1 MCGSSQLICETGSDG
16 NTSPGHREGPLLTHW
31 TKAAGCRAGMIIRTS
46 LRAVIAGTALMLVF
60 SACATEPVPEAGSST
75 ITDAPAPNASSALP
89 ATASVSTVPSTPPTT
104 APVSTVPSAS
114 PTTAPT
120 ATVLSARPTHTPT
133 PTALSAQPTHTPTPT
148 VHSTKATD
156 ASSATYLNAE
166 LGYSIELDPGWEVTT
181 ADSSLRVAVISRPNS
196 TALLGISVVGLPTS
210 DSLENFALRTRRFEE
225 ELAIEQARYSF
236 AIESSSL
243 QNREGRAVYLIA
255 SRSQATSDSCVVWRI
270 TLLSIPSFHPGSPYG
285 YILNSSICEDD
296 LNREQD
302 TESLSKMMYSF
313 KEYVPKDT
321 SILRPQMT
329 SVPDV
334 PPSIPSTVRDTST
347 IRYRTKYTNDNY
359 GYSIRLPAGW
369 SFNEKDMDDSVH
381 FFSNQQGGLLMVKA
395 LGVKASDSLLHF
407 AERYRR
413 QAEERAVERFSPLF
427 KVITFKEETEEDL
440 KFYLLEYRWKITM
453 ESDVQRRLEAFVMPS
468 RHTQRAYGFTI
479 RTYISED
486 NGHLDTQVQETLAI
500 MRSFRWHEPSA
511 PAGGQTETIVKT
523 STPTALGVTT
533 NSIQSAFEELGFVF
547 QSSPLHDGTPRVIG
561 KQIDDATLVEV
572 VGPPNRPT
580 QATTMFTLSEDEV
593 PYVVVFMQLVVPTW
607 TEGIN
612 WVAEKLAAAIDAKQ
626 TTTRGNLS
634 IRLSAIA
641 EMGIFTLTVEAK

>member
-1 MCGSSQLICETGSDG
+1 MRIG
-16 NTSPGHREGPLLTHW
+16 
-31 TKAAGCRAGMIIRTS
+31 TS
-46 LRAVIAGTALMLVF
+46 LRAVIAGTTLMLVF
-60 SACATEPVPEAGSST
+60 AACATEAVPEAGSST
-75 ITDAPAPNASSALP
+75 PTDAPAPTASSA
-89 ATASVSTVPSTPPTT
+89 PPT
-104 APVSTVPSAS
+104 AASVSTVPSAS

-120 ATVLSARPTHTPT
+120 ATALSAHPTHTPTPTSYSAKAIDAPAPTAPSAPPTIASASTVPSASPTTAPTVTALSARPTHTPT
-133 PTALSAQPTHTPTPT
+133 PTSYSAKP
-148 VHSTKATD
+148 TD

-181 ADSSLRVAVISRPNS
+181 ADSSLRAAVISRPNS

-210 DSLENFALRTRRFEE
+210 DSLENFALRTRRFEQE
-225 ELAIEQARYSF
+225 QAIEQARYSF
-236 AIESSSL
+236 AIESSLL
-243 QNREGRAVYLIA
+243 QSREGRAVYLIT
-255 SRSQATSDSCVVWRI
+255 SRSQATSDSCGYLEV

-285 YILNSSICEDD
+285 YKLTGSICEDD
-296 LNREQD
+296 LNVEQD

-321 SILRPQMT
+321 SLLRPQMT

-334 PPSIPSTVRDTST
+334 PPSVPSTVRDTST
-347 IRYRTKYTNDNY
+347 IRYGTKYTNDNY

-369 SFNEKDMDDSVH
+369 SFNEKDMDDTVH
-381 FFSNQQGGLLMVKA
+381 FFSNQQGGLLTVKA

-413 QAEERAVERFSPLF
+413 QAEERAIERFSPLF
-427 KVITFKEETEEDL
+427 KVITFKEQTEEDL

-453 ESDVQRRLEAFVMPS
+453 ASDVQRRLEVFVMPS

-511 PAGGQTETIVKT
+511 AASGQTETIVST
-523 STPTALGVTT
+523 SRPTALGVTT
-533 NSIQSAFEELGFVF
+533 NSIQSAFEEIGFVF

-561 KQIDDATLVEV
+561 QQVDDTTLVEV

-593 PYVVVFMQLVVPTW
+593 PYVIVFMQLVVPTW

-612 WVAEKLAAAIDAKQ
+612 WIAEKLAAAIDAEQ

>member
-1 MCGSSQLICETGSDG
+1 
-16 NTSPGHREGPLLTHW
+16 
-31 TKAAGCRAGMIIRTS
+31 
-46 LRAVIAGTALMLVF
+46 
-60 SACATEPVPEAGSST
+60 
-75 ITDAPAPNASSALP
+75 
-89 ATASVSTVPSTPPTT
+89 
-104 APVSTVPSAS
+104 
-114 PTTAPT
+114 
-120 ATVLSARPTHTPT
+120 
-133 PTALSAQPTHTPTPT
+133 
-148 VHSTKATD
+148 
-156 ASSATYLNAE
+156 
-166 LGYSIELDPGWEVTT
+166 
-181 ADSSLRVAVISRPNS
+181 
-196 TALLGISVVGLPTS
+196 
-210 DSLENFALRTRRFEE
+210 
-225 ELAIEQARYSF
+225 
-236 AIESSSL
+236 
-243 QNREGRAVYLIA
+243 
-255 SRSQATSDSCVVWRI
+255 
-270 TLLSIPSFHPGSPYG
+270 
-285 YILNSSICEDD
+285 
-296 LNREQD
+296 
-302 TESLSKMMYSF
+302 MMYSF

-369 SFNEKDMDDSVH
+369 SFNEKDMDDLVH
-381 FFSNQQGGLLMVKA
+381 FFSNEQGGLLTVKA

-468 RHTQRAYGFTI
+468 RHTERAYGFTI

-511 PAGGQTETIVKT
+511 PAGGQTETIVST

-580 QATTMFTLSEDEV
+580 QTTTMFTLSEDEV

-612 WVAEKLAAAIDAKQ
+612 WVAEKIAAAIDAEQ